1 MNNAATST
9 TAPAIPREGKDL
21 SSKAST
27 AAPIP
32 ILYVILGVLLVIS
45 IVPMYFYST
54 YVESKNRQA
63 LVANEELLENTV
75 TRSLAEDL
83 SQNERSLRMMLANL
97 SAAVQVTSGG
107 DLGEKNIQSP
117 ELRAL
122 LENFVSSSEEIAYTS
137 LLNPE
142 GKGIT
147 AGRIA
152 PDIFLQRE
160 LERAFS
166 AARDGRAYN
175 GQALA
180 VGEGTSSRTIF
191 LVSTPVMYGPRF
203 LGMIAAVVDLQFL
216 IRRLQHE
223 SSGGL
228 TPYVVDSQGRLVAAA
243 TQGFA
248 TGQDMKNLEIVR
260 NFVDSG
266 NKGQLIQTKEFT
278 MRDAKGSQAML
289 GTYYPVTALD
299 WAVVVQKTKREAYS
313 GVYEMQHTARLLAL
327 AAVLASILASIIA
340 ARRITSPLEELT
352 QFSRAIARGDF
363 SQRVH
368 IRSRTEIGELAETFN
383 SMSQE
388 LEHYVEDLK
397 RAADE
402 NRALFMGS
410 IQMLAGAVDEK
421 DPYTR
426 GHSDRV
432 TRYSLLLA
440 HEMDLPTPFVEI
452 LQISAQLHDVGK
464 IGIEDHILKK
474 PGALTAEEFEV
485 MKTHTTRGA
494 NLLRPVTQLAEML
507 PGIELHHE
515 SLDGRGYP
523 YGLQGDQIPLLARVI
538 AVADTFDALTTT
550 RPYQNAHT
558 PDQAL
563 QIVQNLAGKRL
574 DPVVVAALLAVYARG
589 EIKLQRF
596 TIRRPVAAASN
607 ATAATAATAAP
618 VPTAPLTAPA
628 ASIAS
633 EAAELERTRV

>member
-1 MNNAATST
+1 
-9 TAPAIPREGKDL
+9 L

-27 AAPIP
+27 AARIP

-54 YVESKNRQA
+54 YVESRNREA
-63 LVANEELLENTV
+63 LVANEQMLENTV

-83 SQNERSLRMMLANL
+83 SRNERSLRMMLANL

-180 VGEGTSSRTIF
+180 VGEGKSSRTIF

-216 IRRLQHE
+216 IRRLQDE

-243 TQGFA
+243 AQGFA

-278 MRDAKGSQAML
+278 MHDAKGSQAML

-313 GVYEMQHTARLLAL
+313 GVDEMQRTARLLAL

-340 ARRITSPLEELT
+340 ARRITSPLEALT

-368 IRSRTEIGELAETFN
+368 IRSRTEIGELADTFN

-388 LEHYVEDLK
+388 LEHFVEDLK

-563 QIVQNLAGKRL
+563 QIIQNLAGKRL
-574 DPVVVAALLAVYARG
+574 DPIVVAALLAVYGRG

-596 TIRRPVAAASN
+596 TIRRPVAAVPN
-607 ATAATAATAAP
+607 ATATAAAAATAVP
-618 VPTAPLTAPA
+618 VPAAPPTAPA